1 MFIHIYIYTNIQILQ
16 ELSVCAC
23 RSSAKIRCKT
33 CTGST
38 TLESFGQ
45 ALLSGLCRQ
54 LKNAGSMY
62 MRAKDTQA
70 AVTWQTW
77 IGGLVHGHACR
88 WLQQWAYVIVYDI
101 YMHPHAAMQHQP
113 LSQQPEAGTHF
124 QISRF
129 GGGTYCGPEVFGGG
143 ATSTPAPHLPSAPP
157 LPPFLGI
164 RFGLA
169 LPFSSLTVPSG
180 GSSINTSSCSL
191 SSSNSFW
198 SSCFSS
204 SLCSALTSMETFGGS
219 ATSSSGR
226 GLLFGGASGS
236 SPPGPFPR
244 KPGGGCCGGR
254 GRLPSCKCTHEHIYI
269 YMYRITL
276 YICIHTHIYIYV

>member
-1 MFIHIYIYTNIQILQ
+1 
-16 ELSVCAC
+16 
-23 RSSAKIRCKT
+23 
-33 CTGST
+33 
-38 TLESFGQ
+38 
-45 ALLSGLCRQ
+45 
-54 LKNAGSMY
+54 
-62 MRAKDTQA
+62 
-70 AVTWQTW
+70 
-77 IGGLVHGHACR
+77 
-88 WLQQWAYVIVYDI
+88 
-101 YMHPHAAMQHQP
+101 MHPHAAMQHQP

-191 SSSNSFW
+191 SSSNSSW

-204 SLCSALTSMETFGGS
+204 SLCSALTSLRLSEDRPHPHLDEVSYSVAPLDHRHQGPSHENPAVDAAAVEVACRPAS
-219 ATSSSGR
+219 A
-226 GLLFGGASGS
+226 
-236 SPPGPFPR
+236 
-244 KPGGGCCGGR
+244 
-254 GRLPSCKCTHEHIYI
+254 HMNIYI
-269 YMYRITL
+269 F
-276 YICIHTHIYIYV
+276 ICIG